1 MFAVMYEP
9 ERMNRGSV
17 DGGVTHAVNV
27 DRIEDIY
34 FWGDMACVCLV
45 SGAQFYVTRAD
56 AIAILDVLDN
66 CRGGASKAIAE
77 TEDAGRRHE
86 SAMSDVANLKGVTRD
101 DW

>member
-9 ERMNRGSV
+9 ERMNRGLV
-17 DGGVTHAVNV
+17 EGGVTHAVNV

-34 FWGDMACVCLV
+34 FWGDMARVCLV
-45 SGAQFYVTRAD
+45 SGAQFNVTRAD

-77 TEDAGRRHE
+77 TEDAGRSHE